1 MKILTLVVGPIQT
14 NCYIAFDEISKEAF
28 VIDVGGR
35 PQDIMSIVKEN
46 ALSVK
51 GIIAT
56 HGHFD
61 HVTAVIALNKS
72 LDVPFYIHE
81 ADVPMVPPQLVE
93 ALSPGQLLSDGKE
106 LKIAGMTFKVIHTPG
121 HTHGGI
127 CLYCEKDKVLFSGDT
142 LFYADH
148 GRCDL
153 PVSDYGRMVSSLKK
167 LFLLPDD
174 TVVYPGHGGATTIGA
189 EKTRGLI

>member
-28 VIDVGGR
+28 VIDIGGR
-35 PQDIMSIVKEN
+35 PQDVLSVVKEN

-51 GIIAT
+51 GIVAT

-61 HVTAVIALNKS
+61 HVKAVMDLNKS
-72 LDVPFYIHE
+72 LNVPFYIHE
-81 ADVPMVPPQLVE
+81 ADVPMVHLQL
-93 ALSPGQLLSDGKE
+93 ADGLSPGQLLSDGKE
-106 LKIAGMTFKVIHTPG
+106 LKISGITFKVIHTPG

-153 PVSDYGRMVSSLKK
+153 PVSDYSKMVPSLKK
-167 LFLLPDD
+167 LFSLPED
-174 TVVYPGHGGATTIGA
+174 TVVYPGHGRTTTIGA